1 MKKLSRNE
9 RIGAAV
15 IALIAIILIVI
26 TYLIAGSRQRGEVAG
41 DVTITIEQRSDTTE
55 GREESQAKPEKEAAN
70 AESDTTKTKK
80 RKTGKKGKKG
90 KRGKSAKRGKSS
102 TKSSKTKSTKKREA
116 NPMPPRDL
124 LRDTIPTNPK
134 QKYRDT

>member
-9 RIGAAV
+9 RIGATV

-55 GREESQAKPEKEAAN
+55 SREESQAKPKKEAAN

-80 RKTGKKGKKG
+80 RKTGKKG

-116 NPMPPRDL
+116 NPMPPRDF

>member
-41 DVTITIEQRSDTTE
+41 DVTITIEQRGDTTE
-55 GREESQAKPEKEAAN
+55 SREESQAKPEKEAAN

-90 KRGKSAKRGKSS
+90 KSGKSS

>member
-9 RIGAAV
+9 RIGATV

-55 GREESQAKPEKEAAN
+55 SREESQATPEKEAAN

-90 KRGKSAKRGKSS
+90 KSGKSS
-102 TKSSKTKSTKKREA
+102 TKSSKTKSTKKRET

-134 QKYRDT
+134 QKK

>member
-9 RIGAAV
+9 RIGATV

-80 RKTGKKGKKG
+80 RKTGKKGK
-90 KRGKSAKRGKSS
+90 RGKSAKRGKSS
-102 TKSSKTKSTKKREA
+102 TKSSKTKSTKKRET

-134 QKYRDT
+134 QKK

>member
-9 RIGAAV
+9 RIGATV

-90 KRGKSAKRGKSS
+90 KSGKSS

-134 QKYRDT
+134 IQQ

>member
-9 RIGAAV
+9 RIGATV

-80 RKTGKKGKKG
+80 RKTGKKGK
-90 KRGKSAKRGKSS
+90 RGKSAKRGKSS

-124 LRDTIPTNPK
+124 LRDTIPK

>member
-9 RIGAAV
+9 RIGATV

-90 KRGKSAKRGKSS
+90 KSAKRGKSS

-124 LRDTIPTNPK
+124 LRDSIPK

>member
-9 RIGAAV
+9 RIGATV

-55 GREESQAKPEKEAAN
+55 SREESQAKPEKEAAN

-80 RKTGKKGKKG
+80 RKTGKKGK
-90 KRGKSAKRGKSS
+90 RGKSAKRGKSS
-102 TKSSKTKSTKKREA
+102 PKSSKTKSTKKREA

-124 LRDTIPTNPK
+124 LRDTIPK

>member
-9 RIGAAV
+9 RIGATV

-90 KRGKSAKRGKSS
+90 KSGKSS

-124 LRDTIPTNPK
+124 LRDSIPK

>member
-26 TYLIAGSRQRGEVAG
+26 TYLIAGSRQRGEVTG

-55 GREESQAKPEKEAAN
+55 SREESQAKPEKEAAN
-70 AESDTTKTKK
+70 AEYDTTKTKK
-80 RKTGKKGKKG
+80 RKTGKKG

>member
-9 RIGAAV
+9 RIGATV

-55 GREESQAKPEKEAAN
+55 SREESQAKPEKEAAN
-70 AESDTTKTKK
+70 AEFDTTKTKK
-80 RKTGKKGKKG
+80 RKTGKKG

>member
-26 TYLIAGSRQRGEVAG
+26 TYLIAGSRQRGEVTG

-55 GREESQAKPEKEAAN
+55 SREESQAKPEKEAAN
-70 AESDTTKTKK
+70 AEYDTTKTKK
-80 RKTGKKGKKG
+80 RKTGKKGK
-90 KRGKSAKRGKSS
+90 RGKSGKSS

>member
-9 RIGAAV
+9 RIGASV

-26 TYLIAGSRQRGEVAG
+26 TYLISGSRVSGDAAG
-41 DVTITIEQRSDTTE
+41 DVTITIEQKSDTTQS
-55 GREESQAKPEKEAAN
+55 RKESQAKPEKEAAN

-80 RKTGKKGKKG
+80 RKTGKKG

-116 NPMPPRDL
+116 NPIPPRDL

-134 QKYRDT
+134 QKK

>member
-9 RIGAAV
+9 RIGATV

-90 KRGKSAKRGKSS
+90 KSAKRGKSS

-134 QKYRDT
+134 IQQ

>member
-41 DVTITIEQRSDTTE
+41 DVTITIEQRGDTTE
-55 GREESQAKPEKEAAN
+55 GREESQAKPKKEAAN

-90 KRGKSAKRGKSS
+90 KSGKSS
-102 TKSSKTKSTKKREA
+102 TKSSKTKSTKKRET

>member
-9 RIGAAV
+9 RIGATV

-90 KRGKSAKRGKSS
+90 KSGKSS
-102 TKSSKTKSTKKREA
+102 TKSSKTKSTKKRET

-134 QKYRDT
+134 QKK